1 MLAKSSNQLTFSWQ
15 SNGGTTS
22 VERTQYQVELKTRKG
37 KKETCIY
44 IYIYIYSGYP
54 FLKGDSPRFNCTQYF
69 RFNMVKERIILSS

>member
-44 IYIYIYSGYP
+44 IYIYIAVTHFSRVTVLGLTVRSI
-54 FLKGDSPRFNCTQYF
+54 FAATWLKRG
-69 RFNMVKERIILSS
+69 